1 MYFDPLSAWL
11 VALIADGIAIVD
23 EKSKGGN
30 IAEYH
35 QKNIQQSNRMLNADI
50 RRIKEKYGLILA
62 EMAFEQ
68 IQLHIRVTK
77 KSYSFQSAN
86 GQIVIDL
93 DNQEYII
100 AILEECAKKFSQ
112 YESVE
117 KYRQK
122 AEWYKNAAI
131 EARKRKEQ
139 YAKELEE
146 TRIREAK
153 QREKDQTM
161 SNVYLVIGLII
172 FVAFIIFFF
181 S

>member
-1 MYFDPLSAWL
+1 M
-11 VALIADGIAIVD
+11 ADGIAIVD
-23 EKSKGGN
+23 EKSKGGR
-30 IAEYH
+30 EYH

-68 IQLHIRVTK
+68 IQLHIKVTK
-77 KSYSFQSAN
+77 KSYPFQSAN

-122 AEWYKNAAI
+122 AEWYKNSAI
-131 EARKRKEQ
+131 EVRKRTEQ

>member
-11 VALIADGIAIVD
+11 VALIANGIAIVD
-23 EKSKGGN
+23 EKSKGGS

-35 QKNIQQSNRMLNADI
+35 QKSIQQSNRMLNADI
-50 RRIKEKYGLILA
+50 RRIKEKYGLTLA
-62 EMAFEQ
+62 EMAYEQ
-68 IQLHIRVTK
+68 IERHIKVIK
-77 KSYSFQSAN
+77 KSYSFEAAN
-86 GQIVIDL
+86 GQILIDL

-100 AILEECAKKFSQ
+100 AVLEECAKQFSK

-122 AEWYKNAAI
+122 AQWYKNAAI
-131 EARKRKEQ
+131 EAKRRKEQ

-146 TRIREAK
+146 TRIKETK
-153 QREKDQTM
+153 QREKGQTM
-161 SNVYLVIGLII
+161 SNIYLVVGFII
-172 FVAFIIFFF
+172 FIAFIIFFF

>member
-11 VALIADGIAIVD
+11 VSLIANGIVIAG
-23 EKSKGGN
+23 EKSKGGS

-35 QKNIQQSNRMLNADI
+35 QKNIQQSNRMLNANI
-50 RRIKEKYGLILA
+50 RRIKEKHGLVLA
-62 EMAFEQ
+62 ESAFEK
-68 IQLHIRVTK
+68 IQLHIRTVT
-77 KSYSFQSAN
+77 KSYSFQAAN
-86 GQIVIDL
+86 GQIVLDL

-100 AILEECAKKFSQ
+100 DLLEECAKYFSQ
-112 YESVE
+112 YKSVE

-131 EARKRKEQ
+131 EAKLRKEQ
-139 YAKELEE
+139 YAKELEV
-146 TRIREAK
+146 TRLKEAK
-153 QREKDQTM
+153 QREKEQTM
-161 SNVYLVIGLII
+161 SNIYLIIGLII

>member
-1 MYFDPLSAWL
+1 MYFAPLSAWL
-11 VALIADGIAIVD
+11 VTLIADGIIVAG
-23 EKSKGGN
+23 EKSKGGT

-35 QKNIQQSNRMLNADI
+35 QKNIQQSNNMLNADI

-62 EMAFEQ
+62 EMAYEQ
-68 IQLHIRVTK
+68 IQLHIRITQ
-77 KSYSFQSAN
+77 KSFSFQSAN
-86 GQIVIDL
+86 GRIVLDL

-100 AILEECAKKFSQ
+100 AVLAECAKKFSQ
-112 YESVE
+112 YQSVE
-117 KYRQK
+117 KYRLK

-131 EARKRKEQ
+131 EARRRKEQ

-146 TRIREAK
+146 TRINEAK

-161 SNVYLVIGLII
+161 SNIYLVVGLIL